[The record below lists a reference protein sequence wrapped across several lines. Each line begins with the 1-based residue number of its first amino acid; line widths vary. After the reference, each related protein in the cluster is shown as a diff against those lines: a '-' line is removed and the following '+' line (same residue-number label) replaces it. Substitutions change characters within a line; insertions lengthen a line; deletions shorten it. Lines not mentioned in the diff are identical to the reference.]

1 MKENALAASISKKIV
16 ESASLGWYK
25 DNFGNKHTAA
35 CISFLDYMA
44 ICLYDAEYGYY
55 RSGAVRIGREGDF
68 YTSSAIGQVL
78 AQVLASFALDYART
92 IDESLSLVE
101 WGAGTGRLSAQI
113 VEAGTMRTENWKR
126 KYKSVLV
133 EDHPAHRDAARHV
146 FSQIASELGSE
157 TLFVSSNEAWE
168 SEWLKQPALVFAN
181 ELFDAFPVHRV
192 QNVEGELWELGVAYS
207 EAKGFY
213 EVCMPLTDSRITSW
227 LSRDGIVLREG
238 QQTEIHAGAAE
249 FLDRLGSV
257 MTRGRLVIIDY
268 GHESA
273 EYAAEHRMLG
283 TLLCYSRHQASS
295 SPYVRIGEQDI
306 TSHVPF
312 TFIRHAAVQSGW
324 QVTSYA
330 TQKQFLM
337 EHGVMEL
344 LQNHQSTDPF
354 SAEART
360 NRAIRQLLLS
370 DEMSETFKVMVLD
383 KKLL

>member
-1 MKENALAASISKKIV
+1 MTKENALAASISKMIAG
-16 ESASLGWYK
+16 SALSGWYK
-25 DNFGNKHTAA
+25 DSFGNKHTVT

-44 ICLYDAEYGYY
+44 ICLYDTEYGYY
-55 RSGAVRIGREGDF
+55 RSGAIRIGREGDF

-78 AQVLASFALDYART
+78 AQVLASFAFDYT
-92 IDESLSLVE
+92 SMTNESLSIVE

-113 VEAGTMRTENWKR
+113 AEAGALRSENWKQS
-126 KYKSVLV
+126 YESILV
-133 EDHPAHRDAARHV
+133 EDHPAHREAARQA
-146 FSQIASELGSE
+146 FSQLG
-157 TLFVSSNEAWE
+157 LDALCVSSEEAWK
-168 SEWLKQPALVFAN
+168 SEWLRQTALVFAN
-181 ELFDAFPVHRV
+181 ELFDAFPVHRIQSV
-192 QNVEGELWELGVAYS
+192 DGELWELGVAYS

-213 EVCMPLTDSRITSW
+213 EVCMPLTDNRITTW
-227 LSRDGIVLREG
+227 LSRDGIVLRES

-249 FLDRLGSV
+249 FLEKLGSV

-283 TLLCYSRHQASS
+283 TLLCYSRHQASA

-312 TFIRHAAVQSGW
+312 TFIRHAAELSGW
-324 QVTSYA
+324 QVTSYT
-330 TQKQFLM
+330 TQKQFLI
-337 EHGVMEL
+337 EHGVMDL
-344 LQNHQSTDPF
+344 LQNNYSTDPF
-354 SAEART
+354 SAAARS

-370 DEMSETFKVMVLD
+370 DQMSETFKVMVLD